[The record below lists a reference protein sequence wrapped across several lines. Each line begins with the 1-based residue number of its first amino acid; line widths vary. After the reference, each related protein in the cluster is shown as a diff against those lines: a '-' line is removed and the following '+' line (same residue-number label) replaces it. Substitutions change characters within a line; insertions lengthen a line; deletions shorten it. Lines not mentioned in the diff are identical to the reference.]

1 MKLRKTMVVAA
12 LLLGSSLTH
21 AATIFSDNF
30 DTYVPDQLNW
40 VPPASSGWTVTDG
53 TVDLHGAGGS
63 YDVLPGNGSYVDLD
77 GSSLD
82 SGLFSN
88 KRQLDSAAK
97 LPAFFRPWRQPA
109 RKPQRNGK
117 CQLRQHHVHH
127 TLLNVPTH
135 SRPIPWNFTPGTDG
149 AYSLSYLNVGGDNRG
164 AFLDNVSVS
173 SGPVPASSVP
183 EPATYAM
190 LLSGLGI
197 MGLMARRSKTRGA

>member
-40 VPPASSGWTVTDG
+40 VPPGSSGWTVIDG
-53 TVDLHGAGGS
+53 TIDLHGAGGS

-82 SGLFSN
+82 SGLFSTSLN
-88 KRQLDSAAK
+88 LIGGEMYRLSFDLGGSQRGNRSETVEVNFGSTTSSYVINVTDS
-97 LPAFFRPWRQPA
+97 FSTY
-109 RKPQRNGK
+109 
-117 CQLRQHHVHH
+117 
-127 TLLNVPTH
+127 TLE
-135 SRPIPWNFTPGTDG
+135 FTPGSDG

>member
-30 DTYVPDQLNW
+30 DAYLPDQLNW
-40 VPPASSGWTVTDG
+40 LPPAASGWMVTDG

-63 YDVLPGNGSYVDLD
+63 YDVLPGHGSYVDLD

-82 SGLFSN
+82 SGLFSANLNLTGGEIYRLSFELGGSQRGN
-88 KRQLDSAAK
+88 KGETVNVNFGSASASYIINVTDSFSTYTLD
-97 LPAFFRPWRQPA
+97 
-109 RKPQRNGK
+109 
-117 CQLRQHHVHH
+117 
-127 TLLNVPTH
+127 
-135 SRPIPWNFTPGTDG
+135 FTPGTDG
-149 AYSLSYLNVGGDNRG
+149 VYSLSYQNVGGDNRG

-173 SGPVPASSVP
+173 AGPVPASSIP

-190 LLSGLGI
+190 LVSGLG
-197 MGLMARRSKTRGA
+197 LMALFVRRGKIGRA

>member
-40 VPPASSGWTVTDG
+40 LPPAASGWVVTDG
-53 TVDLHGAGGS
+53 TIDLHGAGRS

-82 SGLFSN
+82 SGLFSKN
-88 KRQLDSAAK
+88 LNLIGGEIYLLSFDLGGSQRGNRSETVKSTSAA
-97 LPAFFRPWRQPA
+97 
-109 RKPQRNGK
+109 
-117 CQLRQHHVHH
+117 LRASYIINVTDSFSTY
-127 TLLNVPTH
+127 TLE
-135 SRPIPWNFTPGTDG
+135 FTPGSDG

>member
-40 VPPASSGWTVTDG
+40 VPPGSSGWTVIDG
-53 TVDLHGAGGS
+53 TIDLHGAGGS

-82 SGLFSN
+82 SGLFSTN
-88 KRQLDSAAK
+88 LNLIGGEMYRLSFDLGGSQRGNRSETVEVNFGSTTSSYVINVTDS
-97 LPAFFRPWRQPA
+97 FSTY
-109 RKPQRNGK
+109 
-117 CQLRQHHVHH
+117 
-127 TLLNVPTH
+127 TLE
-135 SRPIPWNFTPGTDG
+135 FTPGSDG

>member
-40 VPPASSGWTVTDG
+40 GPPGSSGWTVTDG
-53 TVDLHGAGGS
+53 TVDLHGAGGT

-88 KRQLDSAAK
+88 IVNLTGGTTYLLSFDLGGSQRGNRGETVHVSFGSATASYI
-97 LPAFFRPWRQPA
+97 
-109 RKPQRNGK
+109 
-117 CQLRQHHVHH
+117 
-127 TLLNVPTH
+127 LNVTDPFSTYTLE
-135 SRPIPWNFTPGTDG
+135 FTPGSDG